1 MLRDTGLN
9 EALADDRLNLDQ
21 VVNKV
26 FVRLRT
32 WARRAQI
39 MPHYGLMC
47 RSLRIQHSSP
57 SMRPDVRRAP
67 LMSTRGSPTLWRS
80 RAL

>member
-1 MLRDTGLN
+1 MAIRVEVESEEENYDVMRLAVADESFDVPLMLQDTGSN

-32 WARRAQI
+32 WARRKQI
-39 MPHYGLMC
+39 MPQY
-47 RSLRIQHSSP
+47 
-57 SMRPDVRRAP
+57 
-67 LMSTRGSPTLWRS
+67 
-80 RAL
+80 